1 MPFKGVLISVSNPLL
16 FKNRKSLC
24 AGRKHQKV
32 QVRMAKQKTQ
42 APRWLLRPPHM
53 ARASVPG
60 RPWSG
65 DEPQSVEML
74 SQDHK

>member
-42 APRWLLRPPHM
+42 APGGCWGHPTWPEPPYQ
-53 ARASVPG
+53 
-60 RPWSG
+60 G
-65 DEPQSVEML
+65 DLGLEMSL
-74 SQDHK
+74 SLWKC